1 MKITLCWVGKTKDTH
16 IQEGIKKY
24 LTFLKS
30 YASVEI
36 VEIKEEKGTLPVE
49 EIKTREGQRI
59 LRQINDFILLDET
72 GHEYTSREF
81 AGFLKSF
88 DSGTVRFVIGGCYG
102 TSDAVHK
109 KAKAMLSL
117 SRLTLT
123 HELSRLILLEQ
134 LYRAFTIIHNKK
146 YHY

>member
-1 MKITLCWVGKTKDTH
+1 MKIILCWVGKTKDTH

-24 LTFLKS
+24 LTFLRP
-30 YASVEI
+30 YASVEV

-49 EIKTREGQRI
+49 EIKAREGQRI
-59 LRQINDFILLDET
+59 LRQVNDFILLDET
-72 GHEYTSREF
+72 GQQFSSVEF
-81 AGFLKSF
+81 ARFLKSF
-88 DSGTVRFVIGGCYG
+88 ESGTVRFVIGGCYG

-109 KAKAMLSL
+109 GAKAILSL

-123 HELSRLILLEQ
+123 HEISRLILLEQ